1 MAKNDDGMYH
11 NFRLSRRNPIHIRI
25 NEILSDL
32 NKDVYRS
39 KNQFIADALEYYIN
53 ALENDTMTN
62 SENMEKQKMNMYVTK
77 GELELLKENIKNEVV
92 KEVQKEMIS
101 ILGNFSGN
109 LAKGIVSDNQK
120 TINTENDDLNEN
132 TTLLGL
138 AEMWGE

>member
-1 MAKNDDGMYH
+1 MARNDDGMYH

-62 SENMEKQKMNMYVTK
+62 SENIKKQKMNTYVTK

-109 LAKGIVSDNQK
+109 MAKRIVADNLK
-120 TINTENDDLNEN
+120 TIDKDNDDLNEN

>member
-1 MAKNDDGMYH
+1 MARNDDGMYH

-62 SENMEKQKMNMYVTK
+62 SENIKKQKMNTYVTK

-92 KEVQKEMIS
+92 KKYR
-101 ILGNFSGN
+101 
-109 LAKGIVSDNQK
+109 KK
-120 TINTENDDLNEN
+120 
-132 TTLLGL
+132 
-138 AEMWGE
+138 

>member
-1 MAKNDDGMYH
+1 MARNDDGMYH

-62 SENMEKQKMNMYVTK
+62 SENIKKQKMNTYVTK

-101 ILGNFSGN
+101 VLGNFSGN
-109 LAKGIVSDNQK
+109 MAKGIVADNLE
-120 TINTENDDLNEN
+120 TIDKDNDDLNEN

>member
-1 MAKNDDGMYH
+1 MARNDDGMYH

-25 NEILSDL
+25 NDILSDL

-53 ALENDTMTN
+53 ALENDTITN
-62 SENMEKQKMNMYVTK
+62 SENIKKKHKKEYVTK
-77 GELELLKENIKNEVV
+77 CELELIKASIKNEVV
-92 KEVQKEMIS
+92 KEVQKEIIA

-109 LAKGIVSDNQK
+109 MAKGIVADNLK
-120 TINTENDDLNEN
+120 TIDKDNDDLNEN

>member
-1 MAKNDDGMYH
+1 MARNDDGMYH

-25 NEILSDL
+25 NDILSDL

-39 KNQFIADALEYYIN
+39 KNQFIANALEYYIN
-53 ALENDTMTN
+53 ALENDTITN
-62 SENMEKQKMNMYVTK
+62 SENIKKKHKKEYVTK
-77 GELELLKENIKNEVV
+77 CELELIKASIKNEVV
-92 KEVQKEMIS
+92 KEVQKEIIA

-109 LAKGIVSDNQK
+109 MAKGIVADNLETNGREK
-120 TINTENDDLNEN
+120 DDLNEN

>member
-1 MAKNDDGMYH
+1 MARNDDGMYH
-11 NFRLSRRNPIHIRI
+11 NFRLSRRIPSHIRI

-62 SENMEKQKMNMYVTK
+62 SENIKRQKENIYVTK
-77 GELELLKENIKNEVV
+77 GELELLKESIKNEVV

-101 ILGNFSGN
+101 ILANFTGNI
-109 LAKGIVSDNQK
+109 AKGITPDNSENE
-120 TINTENDDLNEN
+120 NTEEEDLNEN
-132 TTLLGL
+132 PTLLGL

>member
-1 MAKNDDGMYH
+1 MARNDDGMYH

-25 NEILSDL
+25 NDILSDL

-53 ALENDTMTN
+53 ALENDTITN
-62 SENMEKQKMNMYVTK
+62 SENIKKKHKKEYVTK
-77 GELELLKENIKNEVV
+77 CELELIKASIKNEVV
-92 KEVQKEMIS
+92 KEVQKEIIA

-109 LAKGIVSDNQK
+109 MAKGIVADNLETNGREK
-120 TINTENDDLNEN
+120 DDLNEN

>member
-1 MAKNDDGMYH
+1 MARNDDGMYH

-62 SENMEKQKMNMYVTK
+62 SENIKKQKMNTYVTK

-101 ILGNFSGN
+101 ILENFSGN
-109 LAKGIVSDNQK
+109 MAKGIVADNLK
-120 TINTENDDLNEN
+120 TIDKDNDDLNEN

>member
-1 MAKNDDGMYH
+1 MARNDDGMYH

-25 NEILSDL
+25 NDILSDL

-53 ALENDTMTN
+53 ALENDTITN
-62 SENMEKQKMNMYVTK
+62 SENIKKKHKKEYITK
-77 GELELLKENIKNEVV
+77 CELELIKASIKNEVV
-92 KEVQKEMIS
+92 KEVQKEIIA

-109 LAKGIVSDNQK
+109 MAKGIVADNLK
-120 TINTENDDLNEN
+120 TIDKDNDDLNEN

>member
-1 MAKNDDGMYH
+1 MARNDDGMY
-11 NFRLSRRNPIHIRI
+11 PIHIRI

-62 SENMEKQKMNMYVTK
+62 SENIKKQKMNTYVTK

-109 LAKGIVSDNQK
+109 CSRQF
-120 TINTENDDLNEN
+120 ENY
-132 TTLLGL
+132 
-138 AEMWGE
+138 

>member
-1 MAKNDDGMYH
+1 MARNDDGMYH

-62 SENMEKQKMNMYVTK
+62 SENIKKQKMNTYVTK

-109 LAKGIVSDNQK
+109 MAKGIVADTLK
-120 TINTENDDLNEN
+120 TIDKDNDDLNEN

>member
-62 SENMEKQKMNMYVTK
+62 SENIEKQKMNMYVTK
-77 GELELLKENIKNEVV
+77 GELELLKESIKNEVV

-109 LAKGIVSDNQK
+109 LAKGIASDSSE
-120 TINTENDDLNEN
+120 TIDTEKDDLNEN

>member
-1 MAKNDDGMYH
+1 MARNDDGMYH

-62 SENMEKQKMNMYVTK
+62 SENIKKQKMNTYVTK

-101 ILGNFSGN
+101 VLGNFSGN
-109 LAKGIVSDNQK
+109 MAKRIVADNLK
-120 TINTENDDLNEN
+120 TIDKDNDYLNEN

>member
-1 MAKNDDGMYH
+1 MARNDDGMYH

-62 SENMEKQKMNMYVTK
+62 SENIKKQKMNTYVTK

-101 ILGNFSGN
+101 VLGNFSGN
-109 LAKGIVSDNQK
+109 MAKGIVTDNLK
-120 TINTENDDLNEN
+120 TIYKDNDDLNEN

>member
-1 MAKNDDGMYH
+1 MARNDDGMYH
-11 NFRLSRRNPIHIRI
+11 NFRLSRRIPSHIRI

-62 SENMEKQKMNMYVTK
+62 SENIKKQKENIYVTK
-77 GELELLKENIKNEVV
+77 GELESLKESIKNEVV

-101 ILGNFSGN
+101 ILANFTGNI
-109 LAKGIVSDNQK
+109 AKGITPDNSENE
-120 TINTENDDLNEN
+120 NTEEDDLNEN
-132 TTLLGL
+132 PTLLGL